1 VELRPLQKPIPP
13 KPVGRKKGMRLR
25 AFKFNPKPKPKDKPI
40 SKRDS
45 CLGSEVVPG
54 PIPRLE
60 GAGLQAS
67 PFIGFL
73 GASPEGGPV
82 PAIMPG
88 GFRYMG
94 LLRLDRSCLSTPMPE
109 MWAPIGLGPEAIAKL
124 VLTSG
129 FYNSRFSKMADS
141 LMVEVVLVISAPPNV
156 SLVFSL
162 NPHPSLPFGKIA
174 A

>member
-1 VELRPLQKPIPP
+1 
-13 KPVGRKKGMRLR
+13 
-25 AFKFNPKPKPKDKPI
+25 
-40 SKRDS
+40 
-45 CLGSEVVPG
+45 
-54 PIPRLE
+54 
-60 GAGLQAS
+60 
-67 PFIGFL
+67 
-73 GASPEGGPV
+73 
-82 PAIMPG
+82 
-88 GFRYMG
+88 
-94 LLRLDRSCLSTPMPE
+94 MPE